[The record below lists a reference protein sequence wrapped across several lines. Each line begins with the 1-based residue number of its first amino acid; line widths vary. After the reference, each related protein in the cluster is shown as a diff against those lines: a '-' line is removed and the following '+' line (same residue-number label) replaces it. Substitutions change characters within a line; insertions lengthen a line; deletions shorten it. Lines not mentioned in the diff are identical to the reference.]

1 MSDLSGGNLFL
12 AGPGCRPEG
21 CGIMYYVCIG
31 QEHHLIGFNPEEKE
45 IFLIQK
51 LGPCDGVGCKKR
63 KDTLPKMVIEALGG
77 LEVKS

>member
-45 IFLIQK
+45 IFLI
-51 LGPCDGVGCKKR
+51 
-63 KDTLPKMVIEALGG
+63 
-77 LEVKS
+77 